1 MRRGSKLLCKYCEK
15 DDYFSLFSFETPC
28 TFVKYIK
35 NHYLTMS
42 SGNGNL
48 FATLPVLVYTGTLSS
63 VKPWGLHSSLIFG
76 PSNSTLKSGKL
87 LSHNSSG
94 ILYTPV
100 PLSFSVKSLCR
111 LLEFFN
117 SAINMSRRTS
127 KPDPKKKVKHN
138 FIQGLNPTS
147 TTMMYQ
153 KKSRFAI
160 KTKIEKLIWSHLTI
174 C

>member
-1 MRRGSKLLCKYCEK
+1 
-15 DDYFSLFSFETPC
+15 
-28 TFVKYIK
+28 
-35 NHYLTMS
+35 MS

-87 LSHNSSG
+87 LSHSSSG

-127 KPDPKKKVKHN
+127 KPDP
-138 FIQGLNPTS
+138 
-147 TTMMYQ
+147 
-153 KKSRFAI
+153 R
-160 KTKIEKLIWSHLTI
+160 KIDKNK
-174 C
+174 